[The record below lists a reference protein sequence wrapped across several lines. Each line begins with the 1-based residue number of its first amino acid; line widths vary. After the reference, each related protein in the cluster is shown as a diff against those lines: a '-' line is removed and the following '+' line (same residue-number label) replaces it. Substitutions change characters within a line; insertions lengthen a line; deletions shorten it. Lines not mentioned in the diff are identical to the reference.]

1 MKLTQIKRRI
11 NPDPGSLIDSVGKKS
26 LQNAGFCAE
35 RINQINH
42 SNAETQ
48 SFSYRSLT
56 IGLVVLGLMMV
67 TSLIP
72 STSSLGLVHDVVG
85 GESA

>member
-1 MKLTQIKRRI
+1 MKVTQIKHRI
-11 NPDPGSLIDSVGKKS
+11 NPDPGSLIDSGGKKP
-26 LQNAGFCAE
+26 LQNADLCAE

-42 SNAETQ
+42 SNPKTQ

-56 IGLVVLGLMMV
+56 IGLTVLGLMMV

-72 STSSLGLVHDVVG
+72 STSGLGLAHDVVRRL
-85 GESA
+85 A